1 MIRQLKQS
9 RVLRE
14 LWPGEMHLAYAGH
27 GHGQGAAA
35 PRRPLAASTTTQLP
49 RRPDASALSEAIPL
63 FYIGRNKCGLW
74 VVREAAGGSGG
85 LFLFK
90 QSAARFAR
98 RQSEPAGCAMMFL
111 AEPFDLDVENQG
123 GRVAGLLAA
132 ASEVVARRTPLL
144 GSFVGSVVAEWRK
157 LIAEISDAFS
167 SQRRHRD
174 AIEKELFRG
183 QYTLSSKNDD
193 DLPIP

>member
-14 LWPGEMHLAYAGH
+14 LWPSEMRLAYV
-27 GHGQGAAA
+27 GHGQTAPP
-35 PRRPLAASTTTQLP
+35 PRRPFAVSTSATQLP

-63 FYIGRNKCGLW
+63 FYIGRSRSRLW
-74 VVREAAGGSGG
+74 VAREAAGGSGG

-123 GRVAGLLAA
+123 GRIAGLLAA
-132 ASEVVARRTPLL
+132 AYKIVARFIGP
-144 GSFVGSVVAEWRK
+144 VIAEWRK
-157 LIAEISDAFS
+157 LVAEISDAFS
-167 SQRRHRD
+167 SQRQHRE

-183 QYTLSSKNDD
+183 QYTLASKNDD

>member
-1 MIRQLKQS
+1 MIRQLKHS

-14 LWPGEMHLAYAGH
+14 LWPGEMRLAYAGH
-27 GHGQGAAA
+27 GQEAAK
-35 PRRPLAASTTTQLP
+35 PRRPPAASTTTQLP

-63 FYIGRNKCGLW
+63 FYIGRNKSGLW
-74 VVREAAGGSGG
+74 VVREAAGRSGG

-111 AEPFDLDVENQG
+111 AEPFELDVENQG
-123 GRVAGLLAA
+123 GRVASLFCA
-132 ASEVVARRTPLL
+132 ASEVVARRAPLL
-144 GSFVGSVVAEWRK
+144 GSLVGSVVAEWRK

-183 QYTLSSKNDD
+183 QYTLCSKNDD
-193 DLPIP
+193 DLPVA

>member
-14 LWPGEMHLAYAGH
+14 LWPGEMRLAYVA
-27 GHGQGAAA
+27 HGQGATP
-35 PRRPLAASTTTQLP
+35 PRWPQAASAAATQLP

-63 FYIGRNKCGLW
+63 FYIGRNKYGVW
-74 VVREAAGGSGG
+74 VVRAAEGQSGG

-111 AEPFDLDVENQG
+111 AEPFELDVDNQG
-123 GRVAGLLAA
+123 SRVAGLLAG
-132 ASEVVARRTPLL
+132 ASEVVALRAPLL
-144 GSFVGSVVAEWRK
+144 VRCIGSVIAEWRK
-157 LIAEISDAFS
+157 LIAEISDAFAGH
-167 SQRRHRD
+167 RRHRD
-174 AIEKELFRG
+174 AIERELFRG
-183 QYTLSSKNDD
+183 QYLCSKNDD
-193 DLPIP
+193 DLPIS

>member
-14 LWPGEMHLAYAGH
+14 LWPGEMRLAYV
-27 GHGQGAAA
+27 GHGQEATPPRWPQAASAAA
-35 PRRPLAASTTTQLP
+35 TQLP

-63 FYIGRNKCGLW
+63 FYIGRNKYGVW
-74 VVREAAGGSGG
+74 VARAAEAPSGG

-98 RQSEPAGCAMMFL
+98 RQSEPHGCAMMFL
-111 AEPFDLDVENQG
+111 AEPFELDVVNQG
-123 GRVAGLLAA
+123 SRVAGLFAA
-132 ASEVVARRTPLL
+132 ASKVMARRAPFLANFI
-144 GSFVGSVVAEWRK
+144 GSAIAEWRK
-157 LIAEISDAFS
+157 LITQISDAFAGH
-167 SQRRHRD
+167 RRHRD
-174 AIEKELFRG
+174 AIEKDLFRG
-183 QYTLSSKNDD
+183 QYRLCSKNDD

>member
-9 RVLRE
+9 HVLRE
-14 LWPGEMHLAYAGH
+14 LWPGEMHLAYA

-49 RRPDASALSEAIPL
+49 RRPDPSALSEAIPL
-63 FYIGRNKCGLW
+63 FYIGRNTCGLW
-74 VVREAAGGSGG
+74 VVREPAGGSGG

-132 ASEVVARRTPLL
+132 AYKIVVRLIGPVVAK
-144 GSFVGSVVAEWRK
+144 WRK
-157 LIAEISDAFS
+157 LIAEISDALS
-167 SQRRHRD
+167 SQRRHRE
-174 AIEKELFRG
+174 AIERELFHG

>member
-1 MIRQLKQS
+1 MIRQLKHS

-14 LWPGEMHLAYAGH
+14 LWPGEMRLAYAGH
-27 GHGQGAAA
+27 GQEAAK
-35 PRRPLAASTTTQLP
+35 PRRPLASTITQLP

-63 FYIGRNKCGLW
+63 FYIGRNKSGLW
-74 VVREAAGGSGG
+74 VVREAAGCSGG

-111 AEPFDLDVENQG
+111 AEPFELDVENQG
-123 GRVAGLLAA
+123 GRIAGLFCA
-132 ASEVVARRTPLL
+132 ASEVVARRAPLL
-144 GSFVGSVVAEWRK
+144 GSLVGSVVAEWRK

-167 SQRRHRD
+167 SQRRHRE

-183 QYTLSSKNDD
+183 QYTLCSKNDD
-193 DLPIP
+193 DLPVA

>member
-14 LWPGEMHLAYAGH
+14 LWPGEMRLAYV
-27 GHGQGAAA
+27 GHGQGAPP
-35 PRRPLAASTTTQLP
+35 PRWPQAASAGATQLP

-63 FYIGRNKCGLW
+63 FYIGRNKSGLW

-111 AEPFDLDVENQG
+111 AEPFDLDVDNQG
-123 GRVAGLLAA
+123 NRFAGLLAA
-132 ASEVVARRTPLL
+132 ASEVVACRAPLL
-144 GSFVGSVVAEWRK
+144 CSFVGSVMAEWRK
-157 LIAEISDAFS
+157 LIAEILDAFAGH
-167 SQRRHRD
+167 RRHRD
-174 AIEKELFRG
+174 AIEKELFRS
-183 QYTLSSKNDD
+183 QYTLCSKNDD

>member
-14 LWPGEMHLAYAGH
+14 LWPGEMRLAYVA
-27 GHGQGAAA
+27 HGQGATP
-35 PRRPLAASTTTQLP
+35 PRRPFAVSTTAMQLP

-63 FYIGRNKCGLW
+63 FYVGRNKYGVW
-74 VVREAAGGSGG
+74 VVRAAEGPSGG
-85 LFLFK
+85 LFLCK

-98 RQSEPAGCAMMFL
+98 RQSEPDGCAMMFL
-111 AEPFDLDVENQG
+111 AEPFELDVDNQG
-123 GRVAGLLAA
+123 SRIAGLFAA
-132 ASEVVARRTPLL
+132 VSEVMARRAPFLVNFI
-144 GSFVGSVVAEWRK
+144 GSAITEWRK
-157 LIAEISDAFS
+157 LVADILDALS

-174 AIEKELFRG
+174 AIENELFRG

>member
-1 MIRQLKQS
+1 MIRQLKYS

-14 LWPGEMHLAYAGH
+14 IWPGEMHLAYAGH
-27 GHGQGAAA
+27 GQGATA
-35 PRRPLAASTTTQLP
+35 PRRPFAASATTQLP

-63 FYIGRNKCGLW
+63 FYIGRNKSRLW

-123 GRVAGLLAA
+123 GRLAGLLAA
-132 ASEVVARRTPLL
+132 VSKIAVRLIGPVI
-144 GSFVGSVVAEWRK
+144 AEWRK
-157 LIAEISDAFS
+157 LVAEISDVVS

>member
-1 MIRQLKQS
+1 MIRQLKHS

-14 LWPGEMHLAYAGH
+14 LWPAQMHLAYA

-35 PRRPLAASTTTQLP
+35 PRRPQAASATVTQLP
-49 RRPDASALSEAIPL
+49 RRPDATALSEAIPL
-63 FYIGRNKCGLW
+63 FYIGRNKSGLW

-111 AEPFDLDVENQG
+111 AEPFELDVDNQG
-123 GRVAGLLAA
+123 SRVAGLLAA
-132 ASEVVARRTPLL
+132 AYKIVARRLPLS
-144 GSFVGSVVAEWRK
+144 GSFIGSVVAEWRK
-157 LIAEISDAFS
+157 LVVEISDAFA
-167 SQRRHRD
+167 SQRRHRE

>member
-1 MIRQLKQS
+1 MIRQLKHS

-14 LWPGEMHLAYAGH
+14 LWPGEMRLAYAGH
-27 GHGQGAAA
+27 GQEAAK
-35 PRRPLAASTTTQLP
+35 PRRPRAASTTTQLP

-63 FYIGRNKCGLW
+63 FYIGRNKSGLW
-74 VVREAAGGSGG
+74 VVREAAGCSGG

-111 AEPFDLDVENQG
+111 AEPFELDVENQG
-123 GRVAGLLAA
+123 GRVGGLLCA
-132 ASEVVARRTPLL
+132 ASEVVARRAPLL
-144 GSFVGSVVAEWRK
+144 GSLVGSVVAEWRK

-167 SQRRHRD
+167 SQRRHRE

-183 QYTLSSKNDD
+183 QYTLCSKNDD
-193 DLPIP
+193 DLPVA

>member
-1 MIRQLKQS
+1 MIRQLKHS
-9 RVLRE
+9 RVLHE
-14 LWPGEMHLAYAGH
+14 LWPGQMHLAYA

-35 PRRPLAASTTTQLP
+35 PRRLEAASATVTQLP
-49 RRPDASALSEAIPL
+49 RRPDPSALSEAIPL
-63 FYIGRNKCGLW
+63 FYIGRNKNGLW
-74 VVREAAGGSGG
+74 VVREAAGDSGG

-98 RQSEPAGCAMMFL
+98 RQSEPGGCAMMFL
-111 AEPFDLDVENQG
+111 AERFDLDVENKG
-123 GRVAGLLAA
+123 GRVAGVLATA
-132 ASEVVARRTPLL
+132 YKFVARFIGP
-144 GSFVGSVVAEWRK
+144 VIAEWRK
-157 LIAEISDAFS
+157 LIAEISDTLS

-174 AIEKELFRG
+174 AIEMELFRG

>member
-1 MIRQLKQS
+1 MIRQLKHS

-14 LWPGEMHLAYAGH
+14 LWPGEMRLAYV

-35 PRRPLAASTTTQLP
+35 PRRPIAASTTAPLP
-49 RRPDASALSEAIPL
+49 PRPDASALSEAIPL
-63 FYIGRNKCGLW
+63 FFIGRNRSGLW

-111 AEPFDLDVENQG
+111 AEPFELDVENQG
-123 GRVAGLLAA
+123 GRLAGLLAA
-132 ASEVVARRTPLL
+132 ASKIAGCRAPLL
-144 GSFVGSVVAEWRK
+144 ASFVGSVVAQWRK
-157 LIAEISDAFS
+157 LIAEISDAFAGH
-167 SQRRHRD
+167 RRHRD
-174 AIEKELFRG
+174 AIEKELFHG
-183 QYTLSSKNDD
+183 QYTLCSKNDD

>member
-1 MIRQLKQS
+1 MIRQLKHS

-14 LWPGEMHLAYAGH
+14 LWPGEMRLAYTD
-27 GHGQGAAA
+27 HGQGAA
-35 PRRPLAASTTTQLP
+35 PRRPFAVSTMATQLP

-63 FYIGRNKCGLW
+63 FYIGRNKSGFR

-98 RQSEPAGCAMMFL
+98 RQSESTGCAMMFL
-111 AEPFDLDVENQG
+111 AEPFELDVENQG
-123 GRVAGLLAA
+123 GRVAGLLCA
-132 ASEVVARRTPLL
+132 ASEVVARRAALL
-144 GSFVGSVVAEWRK
+144 GSVVGSVVAEWRK
-157 LIAEISDAFS
+157 LIAEISNAFAGH
-167 SQRRHRD
+167 RRHRD

-183 QYTLSSKNDD
+183 QYTLCSKNDD

>member
-14 LWPGEMHLAYAGH
+14 LWPGEMRLAYVGQ
-27 GHGQGAAA
+27 GQGAAA
-35 PRRPLAASTTTQLP
+35 PRWPHAASATVTQLP

-63 FYIGRNKCGLW
+63 FYIGRHKSGLW

-111 AEPFDLDVENQG
+111 AEPFELDVENQG
-123 GRVAGLLAA
+123 GRVAGLLCA
-132 ASEVVARRTPLL
+132 ASEIVARRAPHLS
-144 GSFVGSVVAEWRK
+144 SFVGSVVAEWRK
-157 LIAEISDAFS
+157 LITEISDAFS
-167 SQRRHRD
+167 SHRRHRE
-174 AIEKELFRG
+174 AIERELFRG
-183 QYTLSSKNDD
+183 QYTLASKNDD

>member
-1 MIRQLKQS
+1 MIRQLKHS

-14 LWPGEMHLAYAGH
+14 LWPGEMHLAYV
-27 GHGQGAAA
+27 GHGQEAA
-35 PRRPLAASTTTQLP
+35 PPRRSLAVSATTQLP
-49 RRPDASALSEAIPL
+49 RRPDSSALSEAIPL
-63 FYIGRNKCGLW
+63 FYIGRNKSGLW

-132 ASEVVARRTPLL
+132 AGKIVARL
-144 GSFVGSVVAEWRK
+144 VGPVVVEWRK
-157 LIAEISDAFS
+157 LIAEISEAFV

>member
-1 MIRQLKQS
+1 MIRQFKQS
-9 RVLRE
+9 RVLHE
-14 LWPGEMHLAYAGH
+14 LWPGEMRLAYAN
-27 GHGQGAAA
+27 HGQDAAA
-35 PRRPLAASTTTQLP
+35 PRRPLAAATTTELP

-63 FYIGRNKCGLW
+63 FYIGRHKSGLW
-74 VVREAAGGSGG
+74 VVREAAGGGGG

-98 RQSEPAGCAMMFL
+98 RQSESAGCAMMFL

-132 ASEVVARRTPLL
+132 TSEVVARRAPLL
-144 GSFVGSVVAEWRK
+144 VSFIGSAIAEWRK
-157 LIAEISDAFS
+157 LVTEISNAFAG
-167 SQRRHRD
+167 QRRHRD